1 MLNAQENECR
11 AKEAESLEQ
20 AKQTNDKDL
29 KHLHETIARQWRRL
43 AEGIETGPANTSV
56 GCESPEVPSAQ
67 YQRRQFEDKDS
78 GERGRLGERG
88 PLGVPMRS
96 RPKT

>member
-29 KHLHETIARQWRRL
+29 KHLHETIARQWRWLRI
-43 AEGIETGPANTSV
+43 AG
-56 GCESPEVPSAQ
+56 SAS
-67 YQRRQFEDKDS
+67 ECP
-78 GERGRLGERG
+78 GRLDFGGQDRCRARC
-88 PLGVPMRS
+88 PARS
-96 RPKT
+96 AYRNPT